1 MSSGV
6 IDLTLQKPEF
16 GPIGPIPPRLLNECI
31 FPSPASEP
39 GDTVDEA
46 PDFVDVGGPIGE
58 GPIGLMGV
66 PGAELQRS
74 CCC

>member
-6 IDLTLQKPEF
+6 IDRTLPNPDV
-16 GPIGPIPPRLLNECI
+16 GPIGPIPPRLLNECML
-31 FPSPASEP
+31 PSPPSEP
-39 GDTVDEA
+39 GDTVDDA

-58 GPIGLMGV
+58 GTTGLIGV